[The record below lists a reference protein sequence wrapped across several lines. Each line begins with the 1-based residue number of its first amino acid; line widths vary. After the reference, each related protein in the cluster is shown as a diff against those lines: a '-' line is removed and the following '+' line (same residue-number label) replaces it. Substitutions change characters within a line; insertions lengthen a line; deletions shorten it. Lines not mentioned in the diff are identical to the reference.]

1 MIATSALLAA
11 HAEEAKRHLPMPPVG
26 FGILALLVFIALLG
40 ITFAFRSSGT
50 KH

>member
-11 HAEEAKRHLPMPPVG
+11 HAEEAKRHLPMAPVG
-26 FGILALLVFIALLG
+26 FGILAIVLLG